1 MSDSVEFRHLE
12 YLVAIHEGKNFTKA
26 AERVYRSQPAISQ
39 QIRALEEDVGF
50 PIFVRGG
57 KDGVSPTPAGELVLN
72 WARTVL
78 LERRQIFVIAKAI
91 YKGEVPP
98 LKLGFSP
105 FINPRL
111 LQSIR
116 DMYNVLFPGCEIQL
130 SSGDQRHT
138 LERIELGSLD
148 CALLPLPVNFSNP
161 GQHVLVAHYLGNSTY
176 PAADSDSYS
185 YTIQNVGTQHVVP
198 SLTMSATS
206 FTTGENSHISIH
218 HDCNSAC
225 GLISLTIDNNFY
237 IALQLD
243 ANGNASVDTFWWW
256 TQWFTVGHHTMV
268 AQYLGNS
275 TYAPENS
282 SAKDFDIQLIGN
294 QPTTVSLSI
303 PSSFNPATATPVTV
317 HVDCNSA
324 CGIIQLT
331 VDGSEWRNWAL
342 DSNGTLSLD
351 TYHWP
356 TPLLTPGNHTVKAHF
371 YGNATYAAKDS
382 DPSSVNVTQ

>member
-78 LERRQIFVIAKAI
+78 SERRQIFVIAKAI

-116 DMYNVLFPGCEIQL
+116 DMYNALFPGCEIQL

-148 CALLPLPVNFSNP
+148 CALLPLPVDQDQWNMLQIGQSPLVLCMRADDPLASQAVINLHDAAQRIRIFRDPEVHPSAHARLSEMFSEAGIPLHLSNSAVTP
-161 GQHVLVAHYLGNSTY
+161 ADMQWMVKEGYGLALIDQLSPLESGLVTRPIARVHWT
-176 PAADSDSYS
+176 ADTALVWSK
-185 YTIQNVGTQHVVP
+185 
-198 SLTMSATS
+198 
-206 FTTGENSHISIH
+206 TGSHIALPLIEKLIKQTGLVSKHKQPKPEHIRPQQLR
-218 HDCNSAC
+218 
-225 GLISLTIDNNFY
+225 LIS
-237 IALQLD
+237 
-243 ANGNASVDTFWWW
+243 
-256 TQWFTVGHHTMV
+256 
-268 AQYLGNS
+268 
-275 TYAPENS
+275 
-282 SAKDFDIQLIGN
+282 
-294 QPTTVSLSI
+294 
-303 PSSFNPATATPVTV
+303 
-317 HVDCNSA
+317 
-324 CGIIQLT
+324 
-331 VDGSEWRNWAL
+331 
-342 DSNGTLSLD
+342 
-351 TYHWP
+351 
-356 TPLLTPGNHTVKAHF
+356 
-371 YGNATYAAKDS
+371 
-382 DPSSVNVTQ
+382 